1 MRKID
6 AADARLLEA
15 VQQDAHL
22 PAEQLGAAC
31 GLSPTAALKRLKR
44 LRADGIIEREAAL
57 VSPRALGYAIMA
69 VVMVTLDRE
78 DRGVIDRFKQD
89 IRNTPQITSG
99 YYITGD
105 ADFILTI
112 VARDMDDRFALRELF
127 GQQGGVEPFRGA
139 REKKMLH
146 SQARY
151 RPCRRCQVASRVKQA
166 SKREGSDTFPKV
178 HSR

>member
-22 PAEQLGAAC
+22 TAEQLGAAC

-69 VVMVTLDRE
+69 VVMVTLDRLCFVTLRAE
-78 DRGVIDRFKQD
+78 NATRR
-89 IRNTPQITSG
+89 
-99 YYITGD
+99 
-105 ADFILTI
+105 IL
-112 VARDMDDRFALRELF
+112 R
-127 GQQGGVEPFRGA
+127 
-139 REKKMLH
+139 MLLVG
-146 SQARY
+146 R
-151 RPCRRCQVASRVKQA
+151 
-166 SKREGSDTFPKV
+166 
-178 HSR
+178 

>member
-112 VARDMDDRFALRELF
+112 VARDMDEYDDFTREFFYDRHPTKTFKTCVVMSAVKTNGAL
-127 GQQGGVEPFRGA
+127 P
-139 REKKMLH
+139 
-146 SQARY
+146 
-151 RPCRRCQVASRVKQA
+151 
-166 SKREGSDTFPKV
+166 V
-178 HSR
+178 HDLAQSVI

>member
-1 MRKID
+1 LRKID

-22 PAEQLGAAC
+22 TAEQLGAAC

-112 VARDMDDRFALRELF
+112 VARDMDEYDDFTREFFYDRHPTKTFKTCVVMSAVKTNGAL
-127 GQQGGVEPFRGA
+127 P
-139 REKKMLH
+139 
-146 SQARY
+146 
-151 RPCRRCQVASRVKQA
+151 
-166 SKREGSDTFPKV
+166 V
-178 HSR
+178 HDLAQSAI